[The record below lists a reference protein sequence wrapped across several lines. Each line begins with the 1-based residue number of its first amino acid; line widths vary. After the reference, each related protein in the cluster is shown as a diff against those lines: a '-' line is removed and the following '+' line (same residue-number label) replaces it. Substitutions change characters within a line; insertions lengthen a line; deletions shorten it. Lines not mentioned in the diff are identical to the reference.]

1 MNTCKLEII
10 RKDGK
15 IESYN
20 DVERPVIN
28 EGFFYFKVGEVD
40 YYINTDTIDKFTVI
54 RN

>member
-20 DVERPVIN
+20 DVERPYVS
-28 EGFFYFKVGEVD
+28 ERFFYFKTEQTEWYV
-40 YYINTDTIDKFTVI
+40 NADTIDKFKVI